1 MTHIRMQRRDVLRLL
16 ATGTVL
22 QLAPTKLFAV
32 LREARTLV
40 QEHTSPHTLNAHQYG
55 TVKTMAEMIIPR
67 TDTPGATEVGT
78 ADFIDLVL
86 TEWYEEPERKR
97 FLDGLAEVDSR
108 AKNLFGKDF
117 VGCAPDQ
124 QADILA
130 ALGDKMTEDA
140 KAFSS
145 SGRSQSLRGYSRTSS
160 FYPMFRRLTLTA
172 FYTSE
177 AGATDEL
184 RFEMIPGEY
193 RGCAEPSVAEPT
205 HAEPAP
211 TKPAIEEAPE
221 HQ

>member
-1 MTHIRMQRRDVLRLL
+1 MQRRDVLRLL
-16 ATGTVL
+16 ATGTIL

-40 QEHTSPHTLNAHQYG
+40 LEHTSPHTLNAYQYD
-55 TVKTMAEMIIPR
+55 TVKAMAGMIIPR

-97 FLDGLAEVDSR
+97 FVDGLGEVDSR
-108 AKNLFGKDF
+108 ARRSFGKDF
-117 VGCAPDQ
+117 VDCAPDQ
-124 QADILA
+124 QADILT
-130 ALGDKMTEDA
+130 ALGDRMTEDA

-145 SGRSQSLRGYSRTSS
+145 SGRSQSLRGYSHNSG

-172 FYTSE
+172 YYTSE

-184 RFEMIPGEY
+184 HFEMIPGEY
-193 RGCAEPSVAEPT
+193 RGCSESSVAEPE
-205 HAEPAP
+205 HP
-211 TKPAIEEAPE
+211 KPAIEEAPE

>member
-1 MTHIRMQRRDVLRLL
+1 MQRRDLLRLL
-16 ATGTVL
+16 ATGTIL

-40 QEHTSPHTLNAHQYG
+40 QEHTSLHTLDAHQYD
-55 TVKTMAEMIIPR
+55 TVKVMAEMIIPK

-97 FLDGLAEVDSR
+97 FVDGLGEVDSR
-108 AKNLFGKDF
+108 ARRSFGKDF
-117 VGCAPDQ
+117 VDCAPDQ
-124 QADILA
+124 QADILS
-130 ALGDKMTEDA
+130 ALGDRMAEDA

-145 SGRSQSLRGYSRTSS
+145 SGRSQSLRGYSHNSG

-172 FYTSE
+172 YYTSE

-184 RFEMIPGEY
+184 HFEMIPGEY
-193 RGCAEPSVAEPT
+193 RGCSEPSVADPE
-205 HAEPAP
+205 HAEPAAA
-211 TKPAIEEAPE
+211 KPAIEEAPE